1 MKKKIRFPINI
12 TINNLN
18 LSLRLIED
26 ELFNASKIIDLR
38 IPNKVITYD

>member
-1 MKKKIRFPINI
+1 MK
-12 TINNLN
+12 
-18 LSLRLIED
+18 D